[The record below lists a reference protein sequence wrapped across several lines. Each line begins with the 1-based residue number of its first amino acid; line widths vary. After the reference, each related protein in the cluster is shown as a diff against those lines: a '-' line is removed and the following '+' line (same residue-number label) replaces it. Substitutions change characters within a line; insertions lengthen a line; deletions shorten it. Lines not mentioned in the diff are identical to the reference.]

1 MASLYIKDPETA
13 AMAER
18 ISRRLG
24 TSKTDTVRRAL
35 SALER
40 SMPDRPSTA
49 SLLESLDNWRAQHP
63 LPPETGAVA
72 DKAYFDR
79 MWDDAD

>member
-18 ISRRLG
+18 LSRRLG
-24 TSKTDTVRRAL
+24 ASKTDTVRRAL
-35 SALER
+35 AALER

-49 SLLESLDNWRAQHP
+49 ALLESLNSWRAKHP
-63 LPPETGAVA
+63 LPPETGPPA

>member
-1 MASLYIKDPETA
+1 VASLYIKDPETA

-18 ISRRLG
+18 LSRRLG
-24 TSKTDTVRRAL
+24 TSKTDAVRRAL
-35 SALER
+35 AAMER
-40 SMPDRPSTA
+40 AMPDRPSTGA
-49 SLLESLDNWRAQHP
+49 LLAKLDHWRAAHP
-63 LPPETGAVA
+63 LPPEAGPKA